1 MCVDCGRDFEPR
13 LQLRCECGGLL
24 EVMHEFPWVDR
35 DLFDGRLS
43 QRNGAHGSGVWR
55 FKELVYPDLD
65 VGQIVSRQEGKL
77 TRGSP
82 STPG

>member
-1 MCVDCGRDFEPR
+1 V
-13 LQLRCECGGLL
+13 
-24 EVMHEFPWVDR
+24 HEFPWVDR

-43 QRNGAHGSGVWR
+43 QRSGAYGSGVWR
-55 FKELVYPDLD
+55 FKELVYPELD
-65 VGQIVSRQEGKL
+65 VDRIVSRQEATPTYTL